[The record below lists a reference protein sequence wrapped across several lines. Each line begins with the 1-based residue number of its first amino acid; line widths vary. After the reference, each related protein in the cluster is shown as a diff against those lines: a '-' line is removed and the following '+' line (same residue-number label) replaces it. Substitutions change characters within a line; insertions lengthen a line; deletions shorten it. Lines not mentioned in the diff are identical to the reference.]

1 MSGGSQSTQERTGS
15 GHGLGGRN
23 RPAKVSISFAGFG
36 VASLATFGTGVA
48 WLNPGIFV
56 GMAVLSALIAVP
68 AGHVG
73 RFRGRRLDG
82 EGRGTALLGIV
93 VGWLLLFVCALAV
106 LAYIGLIAGLAFLAD
121 AS

>member
-1 MSGGSQSTQERTGS
+1 MSSGSRSTRARTES
-15 GHGLGGRN
+15 GHGFGGRN
-23 RPAKVSISFAGFG
+23 RPAKVSVSFADFG
-36 VASLATFGTGVA
+36 VASLANFSTGIA
-48 WLNPGIFV
+48 WLHPGIFV

-68 AGHVG
+68 VGHVG

-121 AS
+121 AF

>member
-1 MSGGSQSTQERTGS
+1 MSSGSRSTRARTES
-15 GHGLGGRN
+15 GHGFGGRN
-23 RPAKVSISFAGFG
+23 RPAKVSVSFADFG
-36 VASLATFGTGVA
+36 VASLANFSTGIA
-48 WLNPGIFV
+48 WLHPGIFV

-121 AS
+121 AF